1 MFKRTEESKLT
12 SWYFEIDRGLL
23 GLLLF
28 LILIGVLFVISAG
41 SVVAERMGQ
50 PWHYFVLKAL
60 PFYCIG
66 LITLFIASV
75 LNKKQVL
82 GISWLNIGVG
92 LLLLLVTVIHPHI
105 IKGSARFVDLGFVN
119 VMPSDIMKPGF
130 VILTAWFLAKMKEK
144 YGENIFFNKE
154 AWKLNGINW
163 WYYIAVFVPSVLIIF
178 THPDFGTSVLY
189 FAVLAAMLF
198 IAGLPLVL
206 IPLFAAGGLLG
217 LTVAFFTMSHV
228 HNRIISWLYGTG
240 DKYQIVKSIQSIQHG
255 GLFGSGDNAFIKQS
269 LPDAH
274 TDFIYAAIAEDLGA
288 IMACGLLVVLLLVL
302 KRLTL
307 SALNAKDKFVF
318 YAAGG
323 TAALFGT
330 QVCINLMSTLHIFAP
345 KGMTLPFISYG
356 GSSFVGFCLL
366 FGMVLALVREDK
378 WK

>member
-1 MFKRTEESKLT
+1 MLKRTEESKLT

-41 SVVAERMGQ
+41 SVAAERIGQ
-50 PWHYFVLKAL
+50 PWHYFVVKAL
-60 PFYCIG
+60 PFYFIG
-66 LITLFIASV
+66 LITLFIASA

-92 LLLLLVTVIHPHI
+92 LILLLMTVIHPHI

-130 VILTAWFLAKMKEK
+130 IILTAWFLAKMKEK

-154 AWKLNGINW
+154 AWKLKGLNW
-163 WYYIAVFVPSVLIIF
+163 WYYIAVFVPSILIIF

-189 FAVLAAMLF
+189 FAVFFAMLL

-228 HNRIISWLYGTG
+228 HNRIISWIYGTG
-240 DKYQIVKSIQSIQHG
+240 DKYQVVKSIQSIQHG

-288 IMACGLLVVLLLVL
+288 IMACGLLVLLLLVL
-302 KRLTL
+302 KKLTVA
-307 SALNAKDKFVF
+307 ALNAKDKFVF
-318 YAAGG
+318 YVAGG
-323 TAALFGT
+323 TAALFGA